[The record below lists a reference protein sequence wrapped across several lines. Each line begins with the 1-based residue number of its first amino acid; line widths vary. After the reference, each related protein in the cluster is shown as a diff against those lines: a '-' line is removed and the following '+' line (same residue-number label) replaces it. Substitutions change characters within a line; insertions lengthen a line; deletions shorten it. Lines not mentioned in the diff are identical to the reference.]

1 MTTVKDIQILVPAL
15 LIWTYFETCFSQNEN
30 MTTEFTTDYTDYP
43 TDKTDLDYDHWTQQ
57 CQKESNRHF
66 RSWFMPTFYSL
77 ICFLGL
83 VGNILVIGTYV
94 YFNRL
99 KTGTDVFLLSLS
111 IADLLFAVS
120 LPLWA
125 TNSMTEWVLGL
136 FICKVMHTIYKVSF
150 YSGMFLLTSISVDRY
165 FAISKAVSAHRHRSK
180 AVFISK
186 VTSVV
191 IWVMALVFSVPEMS
205 YTNISNKTCTPYTA
219 GSDQVRVGI
228 QVSQMV
234 LGFVLPLLIM
244 AFCYG
249 AIVKTLCQARSF
261 EKNKAIK
268 VIFAVVAVF
277 LLCQVPYNLVLLLTT
292 LDTAKGG
299 SKDCIYDNS
308 LLYAS
313 DITQCLAFMRCCLN
327 PFVYAFIGVKFRRDL
342 LKLLKDLGCMSQE
355 RFFQYTCGKR
365 RSSAVAM
372 ETETTTTFSP

>member
-1 MTTVKDIQILVPAL
+1 MTSVKDIQVLVPAL
-15 LIWTYFETCFSQNEN
+15 LIWTYFDICFSQNEN
-30 MTTEFTTDYTDYP
+30 VTTESTEYTDYP
-43 TDKTDLDYDHWTQQ
+43 TDKNDLDYDHWSQQ
-57 CQKESNRHF
+57 CLKESNRHF

-111 IADLLFAVS
+111 VADLLFAVS

-136 FICKVMHTIYKVSF
+136 FICKAMHTIYKVSF

-165 FAISKAVSAHRHRSK
+165 FAISKAVSAHRHRST

-186 VTSVV
+186 VTSVA
-191 IWVMALVFSVPEMS
+191 IWVTALVFSMPEMS
-205 YTNISNKTCTPYTA
+205 YTTISNKTCTPYAA

-268 VIFAVVAVF
+268 VILAVVAVF
-277 LLCQVPYNLVLLLTT
+277 LLCQVPYNVVLLLTT
-292 LDTAKGG
+292 LAAVNGG
-299 SKDCIYDNS
+299 SDDCTYDNS

-313 DITQCLAFMRCCLN
+313 DITQFLAFLRCSLN

-342 LKLLKDLGCMSQE
+342 LKLLKDLGCLSQE

-365 RSSAVAM
+365 RSSAAAM

>member
-1 MTTVKDIQILVPAL
+1 
-15 LIWTYFETCFSQNEN
+15 
-30 MTTEFTTDYTDYP
+30 
-43 TDKTDLDYDHWTQQ
+43 
-57 CQKESNRHF
+57 
-66 RSWFMPTFYSL
+66 
-77 ICFLGL
+77 
-83 VGNILVIGTYV
+83 
-94 YFNRL
+94 
-99 KTGTDVFLLSLS
+99 
-111 IADLLFAVS
+111 
-120 LPLWA
+120 
-125 TNSMTEWVLGL
+125 
-136 FICKVMHTIYKVSF
+136 
-150 YSGMFLLTSISVDRY
+150 
-165 FAISKAVSAHRHRSK
+165 
-180 AVFISK
+180 
-186 VTSVV
+186 
-191 IWVMALVFSVPEMS
+191 MALVFSVPEMS

-292 LDTAKGG
+292 LDTANGG

-308 LLYAS
+308 LLYAA